1 MELERLCKRVNNIP
15 NSIERAYVK
24 DVTSIIEDVFFEY
37 DIFYKDTDKQ
47 VQKEIILRR
56 FLNIF
61 GKQEEVKICRG
72 ISQNGNK
79 CCRRILDNTN
89 YCKTHKYLEFRE
101 LIQQETASDN
111 VFVVQQ
117 ENIPKTLDTTSLQTR
132 MVDGTF
138 YYVDDSFVYDKKTLE
153 RVGYVEKDRCIL
165 TDDPFILCL

>member
-15 NSIERAYVK
+15 NSIERAYIK
-24 DVTSIIEDVFFEY
+24 DITTIVEDILFEY
-37 DIFYKDTDKQ
+37 DIFYKDTEQ
-47 VQKEIILRR
+47 RVQKEIFLRR

-79 CCRRILDNTN
+79 CCRRVLDNTD

-101 LIQQETASDN
+101 KSHQETKSDN
-111 VFVVQQ
+111 VFVI
-117 ENIPKTLDTTSLQTR
+117 EGSNIPKTLDTTNLQTR

-138 YYVDDSFVYDKKTLE
+138 YYVDESFVYDKQTLE
-153 RVGYVEKDRCIL
+153 RVGYIETDRCIL